1 MGNSHNFCRVSTR
14 FVTLFALRITY
25 EFYGMES
32 GSISSRREREGEE
45 RGRTKGGIQLHSD
58 SPLSHRDLNEHAGT
72 WIERSMGSIDDSD
85 RDRCIVPTPVPR
97 SRDSM
102 NNLPSPEAEIGE
114 EEPFFFLFFF
124 LSLPPLFFFFI

>member
-1 MGNSHNFCRVSTR
+1 
-14 FVTLFALRITY
+14 
-25 EFYGMES
+25 MES
-32 GSISSRREREGEE
+32 GSISSRRDKGGEE
-45 RGRTKGGIQLHSD
+45 KRGRTKGGIQLHSD